1 MRKISLKG
9 KSGFIKGYRPKEQIF
24 NCMWEFHSYD
34 DDPSPSVPHGH
45 SLDGKLKLSIWDGAV
60 YDVRSKKKVGQ
71 ASKKEIRKLKS
82 NDKFKAFVK
91 SEREWYISE
100 HGFVPGISDQLH
112 HAVSTEKLAEYK
124 AQKFVITIHY
134 KKVKAVSE

>member
-9 KSGFIKGYRPKEQIF
+9 KCGFSKGYRPKEQIF

-71 ASKKEIRKLKS
+71 ASKKEIRRLKS

-91 SEREWYISE
+91 KEREWYINE

-112 HAVSTEKLAEYK
+112 HTVSTEKLAEYK
-124 AQKFVITIHY
+124 AQKFVIKINY
-134 KKVKAVSE
+134 IKVKAVAE